1 MATGYDRFVSR
12 AANGALYFTDAT
24 GACRGVILSAT
35 DCGTAGI
42 AAQSIG
48 HDIHGEAFAF
58 YVDDTN
64 TMRRVSDA
72 VQARSKAKYPAAYE
86 IASRNVL
93 DYIPRCNAY

>member
-1 MATGYDRFVSR
+1 MSNGYDRFVR
-12 AANGALYFTDAT
+12 KAANGAFYFTDAT
-24 GACRGVILSAT
+24 GACRGVIISST

-48 HDIHGEAFAF
+48 HDIHGDAFAY

-72 VQARSKAKYPAAYE
+72 VQARSKAKHPAAYE